1 MHRLILVTICM
12 VQAFS
17 GSSQATLHGK
27 LMDSK
32 SDVPLDGATIF
43 NQTRQT
49 YKKASFDGDFSI
61 IALEGDSLIV
71 SSVGY
76 RADTLAVSAD
86 MLQYGLTLGLLASS
100 LALDTVMVNV
110 RSYAEDS
117 LQRRLDNMDIYEK
130 QTQNITGG
138 NTPSHGFGLTL
149 SPFSYFSKKSREHR
163 KIKKQLRYNEE
174 QAYIDYY
181 FTASYV
187 HRVTGFSGEQLRR
200 FMVIHRPSYSFMRRA
215 TPEDLLRY
223 INEAV
228 KKFRKQG

>member
-1 MHRLILVTICM
+1 
-12 VQAFS
+12 
-17 GSSQATLHGK
+17 
-27 LMDSK
+27 MDSK

-49 YKKASFDGDFSI
+49 YKKASFEGDFSI
-61 IALEGDSLIV
+61 LVWEGDSLIF

-76 RADTLAVSAD
+76 RSDTLAVSAD
-86 MLQYGLTLGLLASS
+86 MLQYGLTLGLPASS
-100 LALDTVMVNV
+100 LTLDTVMVNL

-117 LQRRLDNMDIYEK
+117 LQRRFDNLYIYEK
-130 QTQNITGG
+130 QTQDITGG

-149 SPFSYFSKKSREHR
+149 SPFSYFSKKAKQHR
-163 KIKKQLRYNEE
+163 RIKKRLRYNEE

-181 FTASYV
+181 FTTSYV

-200 FMVIHRPSYSFMRRA
+200 FMLMYRPSYSFMRSA

-228 KKFRKQG
+228 KKFREQR